1 MFFRSVPC
9 AFIVFAAV
17 LLAAATAGA
26 GEHIAYQGR
35 LTESVGNPVADG
47 SYTVTFGLYA
57 DSTGGSALWEETA
70 NVTTLA
76 GLFNHLIGSQAE
88 LSSAVFADHATLF
101 LGLTVGTETVT
112 PRTRLASTPGAA
124 VAANLRI
131 VNDAGIV
138 VGRAGADSGGV
149 LALNDINGDT
159 SIVLQGGLVGDS
171 AVIFPESSLSAP
183 EMLDEPGV
191 ASAKRTS
198 LMDLSDGT
206 MTDLVVIEIEIPSD
220 GFIVLYGKCYALL
233 SGTTGPNGAKV
244 QIDDE
249 EGGTALFPYYTR
261 AGLSGFVNAGI
272 NYFPMFVTRVYYRP
286 AGIHQFRL
294 EGIATHSLP
303 ALAQTWDHILT
314 AVYYPSSYGWVSLIA
329 PTPDG
334 HPEAI
339 PIDLN
344 GDRQPGRSGTVY
356 DVDLRPDEDR

>member
-1 MFFRSVPC
+1 MFFRAIVRAC
-9 AFIVFAAV
+9 IVFAAV
-17 LLAAATAGA
+17 LMIAASAVA
-26 GEHIAYQGR
+26 GEYVAYQGR
-35 LTESVGNPVADG
+35 LTESVGSPVADG
-47 SYTVTFGLYA
+47 MYTVTFGLYA
-57 DSTGGSALWEETA
+57 DSIGGSALWEETA
-70 NVTTLA
+70 VVTTVS
-76 GLFNHLIGSQAE
+76 GLFSHLIGSQAD
-88 LSSAVFADHATLF
+88 LSSTVFADNATLF
-101 LGLTVGTETVT
+101 LGLTVGGEAIT

-131 VNDAGIV
+131 VNDAGVI

-159 SIVLQGGLVGDS
+159 SIVLQGGRVGDS
-171 AVIFPESSLSAP
+171 AVILPESSLSAP
-183 EMLDEPGV
+183 EILDEPGV

-206 MTDLVVIEIEIPSD
+206 MTDLVVLEIEIPSD

-249 EGGTALFPYYTR
+249 EGGAALFPYYTQ
-261 AGLSGFVNAGI
+261 AGLSGFVNAGT
-272 NYFPMFVTRVYYRP
+272 NYFPVFVTRVYYRA
-286 AGIHQFRL
+286 AGIHEFRL
-294 EGIATHSLP
+294 EGIATHPLP

-329 PTPDG
+329 PTPEG

-344 GDRQPGRSGTVY
+344 SDRQPGRSGTVY